1 MGKVRN
7 FILHNDEKITNDQ
20 HFADLDNRAFNYGDG
35 LFESMRMIEGKIPFL
50 DLHLKRFT
58 KGCETLDITPPF
70 PLVASEILT
79 RVESLCLSNKIFKSA
94 RVKLVVFRQPG
105 GFFTPEKRESDF
117 VLSLSRME
125 EKDFQLNKKGILLG
139 VCPEPLILP
148 NSLSAV
154 KKLGGTTYVY
164 AGNFAKSK
172 GWDDVLLVNPEK
184 RVVEATASNIF
195 ILKDDK
201 LVTPPLTDGPLPGV
215 MREVVMKL
223 AHELNL
229 TPLEAYLRPDQLEHV
244 DEIWLTNSVRG
255 VQWVGGFGK
264 RRFFSTKAREMMN
277 ILNNHVAEMENV

>member
-20 HFADLDNRAFNYGDG
+20 PFADLDNRAFNYGDG

-50 DLHLKRFT
+50 NLHLKRLQ
-58 KGCETLDITPPF
+58 KGCEILGLTPPF
-70 PLVASEILT
+70 PLEASQIQT

-94 RVKLVVFRQPG
+94 RVKLVVYRKPG
-105 GFFTPEKRESDF
+105 GLFKPESRESDF
-117 VLSLSRME
+117 VLSLTRME

-148 NSLSAV
+148 NTLSGV

-172 GWDDVLLVNPEK
+172 GWDDTLLVNPDA
-184 RVVEATASNIF
+184 RVVEATSSNIF
-195 ILKDDK
+195 ILKGDK
-201 LVTPPLTDGPLPGV
+201 LVTPPLSDGPLPGV
-215 MREVVMKL
+215 MREVVMSL
-223 AHELNL
+223 ASELKL
-229 TPLEAYLRPDQLEHV
+229 TPIEAYLLPNQLEHV
-244 DEIWLTNSVRG
+244 DEIWLTNAVRG
-255 VQWVGGFGK
+255 VQWVGGFGN

-277 ILNNHVAEMENV
+277 ILNSHVAEMENV